1 MNRVVPLVVALPLL
15 GAAVSLLALRH
26 RSLQR
31 AVSFVLL
38 PTSLAVAVSLLVH
51 VERTDTAA
59 VARIGGWPSAIGIT
73 YVADR
78 LATLM
83 LVIAMTVLLVVL
95 VFAVGQRSRD
105 EVSPYYHPAYLVL
118 TAGIAAAF
126 LAGDLFHLFV
136 AFEVLLMA
144 SYVLLTLHGG
154 ADQVRSGTTY
164 VVLNTIESLLLVSA
178 VGLVYGATGTL
189 SMAELPERLAAL
201 DDGVRIGLHL
211 LLLVA
216 FGLKAAVFP
225 LFFWLPDSYPVAPS
239 PVTAVFAGLLT
250 KIGVYAMIR
259 TQTLLFPD
267 ELRPVLLYVAG
278 FTMIVGVLGAI
289 AQSDIKRILSFHI
302 VSQVGY
308 MVLGLAIG
316 GPAAVAA
323 TVFYLLHHIPVKTS
337 LFLVEGIVEHT
348 SGTSVLDRIG
358 GLARRSGWLAAL
370 FLFPALSLA
379 GLPPLSGFVGKLG
392 LITAGLDAGQ
402 YVIVGVAIVGSLLTL
417 VSMTKIWTG
426 AFWGEVAP
434 PPATAAAPAGDGPGL
449 VEGGPG
455 LLRRH
460 RTMATATAT
469 LVAGSLVLAAAA
481 GPLYAFCERTARD
494 LTDPGAY
501 TAEVRGS

>member
-1 MNRVVPLVVALPLL
+1 MNRLVALPVALPLL
-15 GAAVSLLALRH
+15 CAALSLLGLRS
-26 RSLQR
+26 RPYQR
-31 AVSFVLL
+31 VVSFVALPATLGIAIALL
-38 PTSLAVAVSLLVH
+38 IH
-51 VERTDTAA
+51 VERTDAAA
-59 VARIGGWPSAIGIT
+59 VARLGAWPETIGIT

-83 LVIAMTVLLVVL
+83 LVIAVAVLLVVL
-95 VFAVGQRSRD
+95 AYAVGQRSSD
-105 EVSPYYHPAYLVL
+105 EASPFYHPVYLVL
-118 TAGIAAAF
+118 SAGIAAAF

-136 AFEVLLMA
+136 AFEALLMA
-144 SYVLLTLHGG
+144 SYVLLTLHGN
-154 ADQVRSGTTY
+154 AEQVRSGTTY
-164 VVLNTIESLLLVSA
+164 VVLNTIESLLLVAA
-178 VGLVYGATGTL
+178 VGLVYAATGTL

-259 TQTLLFPD
+259 AQTLLFPD
-267 ELRPVLLYVAG
+267 ELRPLLVYVAG

-289 AQSDIKRILSFHI
+289 AQGDMKRILSFHI

-323 TVFYLLHHIPVKTS
+323 TIFYLLHHIPVKTS

-348 SGTSVLDRIG
+348 SGTSVLDRLS

-379 GLPPLSGFVGKLG
+379 GLPPFSGFVGKLG
-392 LITAGLDAGQ
+392 LIAAGLDAGQ
-402 YVIVGVAIVGSLLTL
+402 YVVVGAAVVGSLLTL

-426 AFWGEVAP
+426 AFWGEP
-434 PPATAAAPAGDGPGL
+434 TPAASPTSPTTAAVDVADRAGM
-449 VEGGPG
+449 
-455 LLRRH
+455 LRPH
-460 RTMATATAT
+460 RTMASATAV
-469 LVAGSLVLAAAA
+469 LVASSLVLAAAA
-481 GPLYAFCERTARD
+481 GPLYAFCERTARE
-494 LTDPGAY
+494 LTDPGRY
-501 TAEVRGS
+501 TSQVRGS